1 MRIGVPREVKDGE
14 RRVSVVPDGV
24 RALVG
29 DGHDVV
35 VERDAGRAA
44 GFDDAEYA
52 RAGAVVGAHASDV
65 WNAPL
70 VVKVKEIQPAEYA
83 RLVRGTTIF
92 GFAQL
97 ARDRELLEAVLA
109 SGVRIVACETVRD
122 AAGALPL
129 VAPMSRIA
137 GRLAPFAGA
146 QALGTDRGGSGVL
159 LPGVDDV
166 PGARVVVLGA
176 GQAGG
181 AAAGV
186 AARLGCRVT
195 VISRGAAQLTALAAK
210 LDAEGAPVEARTFD
224 DLGDAAFA
232 AAIASADLVIGAVL
246 VPGKLSPKLVTRTH
260 LRAMRAGSAL
270 VDVGID
276 QGGIAETS
284 RMTKLSAPT
293 YVDEGVVHY
302 CVPNMPALVAR
313 TATEAFAASILPYVR
328 RLAGRGATTAL
339 TEDAGLAEGA
349 MVWEGS
355 ITHAGLA
362 ADTGNRATRAPW
374 RA

>member
-1 MRIGVPREVKDGE
+1 MRIGVPRAVKDGE
-14 RRVSVVPDGV
+14 RRVSLVPDGI

-29 DGHDVV
+29 DGHDVI
-35 VERDAGRAA
+35 VEHDAGRAA
-44 GFDDAEYA
+44 GFNDAEYA
-52 RAGAVVGAHASDV
+52 RAGAVVRAHASEV
-65 WNAPL
+65 WSAPL
-70 VVKVKEIQPAEYA
+70 VVKVKEIQPSEYA

-97 ARDRELLEAVLA
+97 ARDRELLGAVLA
-109 SGVRIVACETVRD
+109 SGVRVVACETVRD

-146 QALGTDRGGSGVL
+146 LALGTDRGGSGVL

-181 AAAGV
+181 AAANV

-195 VISRGAAQLTALAAK
+195 VISRGAAQLSTLAAK
-210 LDAEGAPVEARTFD
+210 LEAEGVPVEAHTFD

-246 VPGKLSPKLVTRTH
+246 VPGKLSPKLVTREH

-328 RLAGRGATTAL
+328 SLAGRGVTAAL
-339 TEDAGLAEGA
+339 TADAGLAEGA

-362 ADTGNRATRAPW
+362 ADTRYPMTRGPW